1 MAEPA
6 SGWRRRLEAPPRGAS
21 RRRRGRSPS
30 PAAAFQPQILRY
42 PHFYWLMP
50 RISSCLASPH
60 GALVLGSAVLYL
72 VYWRLM
78 RAEVVDAEA
87 FDSGHGV
94 PRDVLGTL
102 VAVVTTTAAAVIYR
116 LALVAGDAGA
126 RVCANAAMASA
137 QVRSAPQALLV

>member
-1 MAEPA
+1 MAERA
-6 SGWRRRLEAPPRGAS
+6 SGWRRRLEAPPRGARNPS
-21 RRRRGRSPS
+21 RGRSPS
-30 PAAAFQPQILRY
+30 PAAALAADSYQ
-42 PHFYWLMP
+42 HFYWLMA

-87 FDSGHGV
+87 FDSGHGF

-102 VAVVTTTAAAVIYR
+102 VAVVTTTAAAVICR
-116 LALVAGDAGA
+116 LGLEAGVDAGA
-126 RVCANAAMASA
+126 HVCANAAMAGA